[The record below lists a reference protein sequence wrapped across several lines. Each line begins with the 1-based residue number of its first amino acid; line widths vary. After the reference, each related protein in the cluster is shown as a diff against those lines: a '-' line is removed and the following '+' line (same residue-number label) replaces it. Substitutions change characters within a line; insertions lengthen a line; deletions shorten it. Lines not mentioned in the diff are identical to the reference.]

1 MSFDSVIVVW
11 VFENERKGEEGNTML
26 DVYRRSLVSLD
37 DYRSFAGEI
46 LVNANAK
53 SLPDAKVVGRKRR
66 SQIYEITNDRS

>member
-1 MSFDSVIVVW
+1 
-11 VFENERKGEEGNTML
+11 ML